1 MSRHDRSLSAN
12 FCQRSAGRVLGP
24 YTCYAT
30 RDSRRPFVPCSPRQC
45 TRRVRGRGQA
55 REGNQRAHAVDG
67 KQLAALE
74 VASLQT
80 RLPQPARSG
89 PNSRSPF
96 SGAPLPYQRLPCRRG
111 RQSSSRNMREPR
123 PGPRSSRGPIF
134 SRMRFCG
141 HSTGTSSL
149 FLLSPTL
156 IISSGC

>member
-1 MSRHDRSLSAN
+1 MNRRDRSLSAN
-12 FCQRSAGRVLGP
+12 FCQHTAGRVLGP
-24 YTCYAT
+24 YTCYAI
-30 RDSRRPFVPCSPRQC
+30 RDSRRPFAPCRPRHF
-45 TRRVRGRGQA
+45 TRRRRGRGGA
-55 REGNQRAHAVDG
+55 REGKQRAHAVDG
-67 KQLAALE
+67 NKLAALE

-89 PNSRSPF
+89 PNSRSSF
-96 SGAPLPYQRLPCRRG
+96 SGAPLPYQRLPCWRG
-111 RQSSSRNMREPR
+111 RQSSSRTMREPR